1 LLEQCFIDHRV
12 ASPQRPQSDGLAE
25 RCVSTVKSALRKKMQ
40 DLKVTDEWDEE
51 LPWVML
57 GYNCSAQASTK
68 FSPYQ
73 IMHGQLPTLPARLR
87 PRLEQ
92 VIDFDDP
99 RVAERELLERGKLVQ
114 ELCIMAGQNLAIAQ
128 HRDTLRYAQVRSGA
142 YKPRLTKF
150 AAGDFVY
157 LRRPTSTALHMRV
170 RPTIYKIYQVRASG
184 RVVLQGKCGSFLKS
198 HLSHLTPCH
207 LANIDSTVDVTLQ
220 RPDADKACEACR
232 NIDDEQDMLLCDNCG
247 DGWHTF
253 CLTPPLTGP
262 CTLWHLAVP
271 CLPGDRRRHQ
281 YCGGAYRSSTTSA
294 EEWRTTR
301 GADSYCTPEESAAAS
316 RQYGR
321 SCSAAGGPLHH
332 QDLQGPRHWPSRC
345 LQGAP

>member
-1 LLEQCFIDHRV
+1 MQSSQSCSRRRSRGCSIAGVSTFVGRSPSQSVNVYIMICIEHLSKHCEAIPLPAKTAAHTASAFKAQVICRYGAMAECLTDQGTEFRGEFDQLLEQCFIDHRV
-12 ASPQRPQSDGLAE
+12 ASPGCPQSDGLAE

-92 VIDFDDP
+92 AIDFDDP

-157 LRRPTSTALHMRV
+157 LRRPTSTALHMHAR
-170 RPTIYKIYQVRASG
+170 
-184 RVVLQGKCGSFLKS
+184 
-198 HLSHLTPCH
+198 
-207 LANIDSTVDVTLQ
+207 
-220 RPDADKACEACR
+220 
-232 NIDDEQDMLLCDNCG
+232 
-247 DGWHTF
+247 
-253 CLTPPLTGP
+253 
-262 CTLWHLAVP
+262 
-271 CLPGDRRRHQ
+271 
-281 YCGGAYRSSTTSA
+281 
-294 EEWRTTR
+294 
-301 GADSYCTPEESAAAS
+301 
-316 RQYGR
+316 
-321 SCSAAGGPLHH
+321 
-332 QDLQGPRHWPSRC
+332 
-345 LQGAP
+345 